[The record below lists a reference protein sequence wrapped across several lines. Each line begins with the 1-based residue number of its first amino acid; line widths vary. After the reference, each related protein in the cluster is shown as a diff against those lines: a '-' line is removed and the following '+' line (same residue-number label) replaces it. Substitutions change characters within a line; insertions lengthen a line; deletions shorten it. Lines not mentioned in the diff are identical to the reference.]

1 MAEIQKGKISKIEG
15 PNDKNGNPTRARV
28 LPSTSDGAPSRPYT
42 IPWWL
47 RGPAAELATGVEV
60 AFATFDDLTGIILA
74 RMDGEGGAT
83 IPGDITL
90 TGSVTVEGSSTV
102 KGDETVTGGLTAGS
116 VETPT
121 LKNSGTAQL
130 GTLTANSGTVG
141 GVNVQSHKHT
151 DSTGGS
157 TSTPN

>member
-15 PNDKNGNPTRARV
+15 PNDRNGNPTRARV
-28 LPSTSDGAPSRPYT
+28 LPSTSDGAPSRPYV

-47 RGPAAELATGVEV
+47 RGPAAELAAGVEV

-83 IPGDITL
+83 IPGDLNL
-90 TGSVTVEGSSTV
+90 TGSVTVGGSSTITGAV
-102 KGDETVTGGLTAGS
+102 KAGS

-121 LKNSGTAQL
+121 LTNSGTAQI
-130 GTLTANSGTVG
+130 GTLTAADGTVG
-141 GVNVQSHKHT
+141 GVNVKSHKHT
-151 DSTGGS
+151 DSMGGS
-157 TSTPN
+157 TSTPS